1 METKLR
7 TGNNGN
13 PTDGVNT
20 KVDPGTNRKRMKGIG
35 TAEIKCKAHGIKLRR
50 RDVVTDRN

>member
-1 METKLR
+1 MKKMKH
-7 TGNNGN
+7 GN
-13 PTDGVNT
+13 PTDGINT

-35 TAEIKCKAHGIKLRR
+35 TAEIKCKANGIKLRR